1 MTGRTEP
8 SGFFQIAF
16 TEVVDTGAFAIPNQ
30 QEHAMHHRIRSL
42 ALAVALAASGGVAAQ
57 DFAFGWNPRSGDV
70 WVDTYL
76 NDINDY
82 GYRYREPFVDEL
94 VRYHDAPR
102 DLVTELLIDRR
113 WAPGD
118 VYYACSIASVLGRPC
133 RYVVDEWDRD
143 HGQGWGALAQR
154 LGIKPGSAEFHRLKK
169 GFVPTYDRWARPIE
183 LDNDLVRVYPDRR
196 RITIADRD
204 LRIDADGRGNGNGK
218 AKGNNKAGGNDK
230 VKGNGKGNADKGKPA
245 HAGKDKGKPDHAG
258 GGKSGDKGKGKGE
271 S

>member
-1 MTGRTEP
+1 MRR
-8 SGFFQIAF
+8 F
-16 TEVVDTGAFAIPNQ
+16 TPI
-30 QEHAMHHRIRSL
+30 L
-42 ALAVALAASGGVAAQ
+42 LAAALVSAAGAATAQ
-57 DFAFGWNPRSGDV
+57 DFVFGWNPRTGDV
-70 WVDTYL
+70 WVDNTL
-76 NDINDY
+76 GDMNQY
-82 GYRYREPFVDEL
+82 GYRYRESFVDEL
-94 VRYHDAPR
+94 VRYYDAPR
-102 DLVTELLIDRR
+102 DYVTELLVQQR

-118 VYYACSIASVLGRPC
+118 VYYACAIGEVIGRSC
-133 RYVVDEWDRD
+133 RYVADEWQRD

-218 AKGNNKAGGNDK
+218 AKGN
-230 VKGNGKGNADKGKPA
+230 GKGNADKGKPA

-258 GGKSGDKGKGKGE
+258 GGKDKGGGKSGDKGKGKGK